1 MATVTKFLAAGASAR
16 VTESGLEAT
25 EVFIV
30 TGLDGD
36 PGTICI
42 LALQADGIP
51 HQADAHPASALLRV
65 ATVDAAMEVETTDTV
80 RVTVNYSASAQDQ
93 SGGDEP
99 QISFGA
105 SLSEI
110 ETNLDREGNPIVVE
124 YTADGADP
132 DIPAGNYKAP
142 GLVQVQVPV
151 PVFRLSRPESV
162 SPDDKVRRFVGKV
175 NSA

>member
-80 RVTVNYSASAQDQ
+80 RVTVNYSASAQDK

-105 SLSEI
+105 ALTEV
-110 ETNLDREGNPIVVE
+110 ETTKDRNGDTIPEVKYVS
-124 YTADGADP
+124 DGSGANF
-132 DIPAGNYKAP
+132 PAGTYSSKP
-142 GLVQVQVPV
+142 
-151 PVFRLSRPESV
+151 
-162 SPDDKVRRFVGKV
+162 
-175 NSA
+175 